1 MARGESEAL
10 MVWVLVDSDLTLYTE
25 EAGTFVIIARI
36 LPGMLRLISKCLNA
50 ISNDFFDRDLP
61 KPELSWE
68 TDNFPDVL
76 SILET

>member
-10 MVWVLVDSDLTLYTE
+10 IVWVFVDSDLTLYTE

-50 ISNDFFDRDLP
+50 ISNDFFDSVLP
-61 KPELSWE
+61 KPELSWD

-76 SILET
+76 LL